1 MGRDGQEV
9 MRDPL
14 LRKAFFGA
22 FLNFH
27 VWMLTAALGFL
38 ASWVWATDDAVKAQ
52 RQEIEHRAAIIEA
65 IPEIQRDV
73 EVLKEKAVQQE
84 KAATAANHKLD
95 KITDLLLN
103 DRHNGGR

>member
-1 MGRDGQEV
+1 M
-9 MRDPL
+9 
-14 LRKAFFGA
+14 LRRAFFGA

-38 ASWVWATDDAVKAQ
+38 ASWVWATDDAVKQ
-52 RQEIEHRAAIIEA
+52 TRQEVQSRTAIIHA

-73 EVLKEKAVQQE
+73 EVLKEKALQQE
-84 KAATAANHKLD
+84 KAAASTNQKLD

-103 DRHNGGR
+103 NNHRNGGIH